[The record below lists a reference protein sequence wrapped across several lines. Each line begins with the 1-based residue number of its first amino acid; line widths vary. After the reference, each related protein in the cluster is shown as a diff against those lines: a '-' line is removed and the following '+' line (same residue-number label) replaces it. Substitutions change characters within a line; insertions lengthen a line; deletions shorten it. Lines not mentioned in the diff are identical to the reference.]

1 MNVRPLSSQRDMMTE
16 KERSTLLF
24 CCQKETNYESQ
35 TQEPQRQLLNPLHAK
50 SLVRPRKTEVTLIPP
65 AVMLNMMALRYQEKI
80 KLYSTYST

>member
-35 TQEPQRQLLNPLHAK
+35 TQEPQRQLLNLFHAK
-50 SLVRPRKTEVTLIPP
+50 SLVRSRKTVTLIPP